1 MASLRLV
8 TGEPLGIAPAATW
21 WFLLHMA
28 GAFLF
33 LPPGS
38 FRPFPGFMPSS
49 DTNASTRIHLKGVSF
64 HGRKHGRKHVRK
76 HVPETFSKYFQNIFM
91 PLLPFICKD
100 FEDPS
105 E

>member
-1 MASLRLV
+1 MV
-8 TGEPLGIAPAATW
+8 
-21 WFLLHMA
+21 

-33 LPPGS
+33 LPPGP
-38 FRPFPGFMPSS
+38 FRLFPGFMPSS
-49 DTNASTRIHLKGVSF
+49 DTDASTYIHPKGVRF
-64 HGRKHGRKHVRK
+64 CGRKHGRKHERK
-76 HVPETFSKYFQNIFM
+76 HVPGTFSKYFQNIFM

>member
-38 FRPFPGFMPSS
+38 FRLFPGFMPSS
-49 DTNASTRIHLKGVSF
+49 DTDASTCTHPKGVPVC
-64 HGRKHGRKHVRK
+64 GRKHGRK

-91 PLLPFICKD
+91 PLHPFICKD
-100 FEDPS
+100 FEYLS
-105 E
+105 G